1 MKRIV
6 VLVLLVASTLAVMAQ
21 SKSGAW
27 SVTPHV
33 GVSRSSMTG
42 SVASYELA
50 DGELEKIKPHSLLG
64 FVGGVDVMYKASDIV
79 GISAGVSFVQAGC
92 KYKDE
97 ERKGEAVH
105 DRYMRMNYIA
115 VPVLAH
121 SYLTPRFSINAGIE
135 PTFLIKAN
143 NHEEYQTYDVDAEG
157 KKSNFREFELDYDV
171 KNAFRKFGLSIP
183 IGVSYEYENVVLGAL
198 YHVGVFNVSK
208 FGDSSRNSI
217 LEVSVGYKFNL

>member
-121 SYLTPRFSINAGIE
+121 SYLAPRFSINAGIE
-135 PTFLIKAN
+135 PTFLLKAN
-143 NHEEYQTYDVDAEG
+143 NHEEHQTYDVDADG
-157 KKSNFREFELDYDV
+157 KKSNFQEFELDYDV